1 MANLFKAQMANRSSG
16 HWHLYVALMGVPV
29 SWWPEADWGRS
40 APVPTLV
47 ERERAL
53 AELGYEVAPGC
64 CWEWIEDSDDPD
76 DPSSPVLLIAA
87 VDVRRVRDGGP
98 E

>member
-1 MANLFKAQMANRSSG
+1 MATPFRAQMANTSG
-16 HWHLYVALMGVPV
+16 RWQLYVVLLGVPV

-40 APVPTLV
+40 DPVPTPV

-53 AELGYEVAPGC
+53 AELGYQVAPGC

-76 DPSSPVLLIAA
+76 DPATPVRLIATA
-87 VDVRRVRDGGP
+87 EVLPARAGGP